1 MAETKSLLKTRTYK
15 IGTVGSNPT
24 FSAIL
29 LFINI
34 VTAIVNYRNLRLL
47 KAYPQDR
54 ESRKYSRFF
63 ESL

>member
-1 MAETKSLLKTRTYK
+1 
-15 IGTVGSNPT
+15 
-24 FSAIL
+24 L